1 MSLIVWC
8 IPLAELGILGV
19 ALWVMAI
26 RSLR

>member
-8 IPLAELGILGV
+8 IPLAELGIWGV
-19 ALWVMAI
+19 VLWVGAI